1 MAENYKFGQ
10 LLHFLY
16 LPWTLE
22 KYTLINNWSLYS
34 QIYMKCQIVH
44 RNFKLLMDDKKFHV
58 SYKLKKCFM
67 FANSSFL
74 SESQTFLQT
83 LMLHTDQE
91 KCMVFSTNAKS

>member
-1 MAENYKFGQ
+1 
-10 LLHFLY
+10 
-16 LPWTLE
+16 
-22 KYTLINNWSLYS
+22 
-34 QIYMKCQIVH
+34 MKCAIIH
-44 RNFKLLMDDKKFHV
+44 RNFKLLMGDIKFHV

-74 SESQTFLQT
+74 PESQTFLET